1 MNCINNPTLLASQ
14 NPVLMH
20 FFMAPKTKSRKVLI
34 KTQPLA
40 NSPRLVVDMIAFGF
54 LAPLAYRVESQIGF
68 LNLCILLVFTLALGG
83 CAPQPAAALEALRS
97 FQGSF

>member
-1 MNCINNPTLLASQ
+1 MNCINNPTLLARQ

-68 LNLCILLVFTLALGG
+68 LNLCILFVFTLALGG

>member
-1 MNCINNPTLLASQ
+1 MNCINNPTLLAGG
-14 NPVLMH
+14 NAVLMDGI
-20 FFMAPKTKSRKVLI
+20 MATPTHRRKVLI
-34 KTQPLA
+34 KTQPPSY
-40 NSPRLVVDMIAFGF
+40 SPRFVMDVLTFVF

-68 LNLCILLVFTLALGG
+68 LNLCILLVFTLAFGG